1 MTMEANLTHEGHVQV
16 APEGTGKY
24 VRNLT
29 VLDELPDGTLVLKH
43 MQVVVAVDA
52 ARGDPID
59 FKAMTSVLG
68 EIRDLLRDLKEI
80 AERGFP

>member
-1 MTMEANLTHEGHVQV
+1 MTMEPTLNREGHVEV
-16 APEGTGKY
+16 APDSTGKY

-29 VLDELPDGTLVLKH
+29 VLDELPDGTIVLKH

-59 FKAMTSVLG
+59 FRKMTSVLS
-68 EIRDLLRDLKEI
+68 EIRDLLRDLKQI
-80 AERGFP
+80 AERGF

>member
-1 MTMEANLTHEGHVQV
+1 MTMEPNLTHEAHVEV
-16 APEGTGKY
+16 APDSTGKY

-43 MQVVVAVDA
+43 MQVVVVADA
-52 ARGDPID
+52 AHGDPVN
-59 FKAMTSVLG
+59 FKRMTSVLS

-80 AERGFP
+80 AERGF